1 VGDKLNRTV
10 SRKHPPP
17 SGDAENRV
25 CFDASATFRDAAG
38 AEADASRRESAMS
51 KRAIRD
57 VANTLPHMFGS
68 RTSNEDFKLLAAL
81 PDGTLTI
88 DLLAATAHHD
98 AGAALKLP
106 VVATLA
112 AWLKGRLASQF
123 TTDVVGAMI
132 VVVIRTDRVPTDRA
146 RIIPFE
152 LYCTAAVS
160 TSGWTYSSP
169 RVFRLEWYEPVAF
182 KSPKRTL
189 FQRIFAARP
198 KTGYQSGFR

>member
-1 VGDKLNRTV
+1 L
-10 SRKHPPP
+10 
-17 SGDAENRV
+17 
-25 CFDASATFRDAAG
+25 FDDSATFRHAAS
-38 AEADASRRESAMS
+38 AEAAAQRRESAMS

-57 VANTLPHMFGS
+57 VANTLPHMLGS
-68 RTSNEDFKLLAAL
+68 RISNEDFEMLAAL

-98 AGAALKLP
+98 ADADLKLS

-112 AWLKGRLASQF
+112 AWLKDRLASRF
-123 TTDVVGAMI
+123 TTDVVGAVI

-152 LYCTAAVS
+152 MYCTATVS

-169 RVFRLEWYEPVAF
+169 RVFRLEWYEPLRL

-189 FQRIFAARP
+189 LQRIFAARP
-198 KTGYQSGFR
+198 KAGT